1 MTRTLFCIP
10 ALVIA
15 LLICAPATAGDVD
28 GFKTIHLDEK
38 NLFPGV
44 GQAELLYKSD
54 YLERCTVNYVRM
66 QIPERGAS
74 RRLTQREVLTIP
86 RHCAV
91 DEEDVLLT

>member
-1 MTRTLFCIP
+1 MTRTFQIFVFS
-10 ALVIA
+10 AA
-15 LLICAPATAGDVD
+15 LLFGMPASSRNIDEFETLV
-28 GFKTIHLDEK
+28 LDEK